1 MSILPINVLKLII
14 VAFPLLG
21 LVWPPFFLPFQ
32 TKFLWD
38 KIARFPPLPVHF
50 QEFYSCQ
57 LTTMI
62 EESKTFITKQT
73 LLSLYK
79 RKLCATTH
87 YTTLKHANAP
97 GAIEHT
103 WWPHLTSPNHQG
115 FGPSPMLQCQHTLPY
130 HALSINHAQL

>member
-1 MSILPINVLKLII
+1 
-14 VAFPLLG
+14 
-21 LVWPPFFLPFQ
+21 
-32 TKFLWD
+32 
-38 KIARFPPLPVHF
+38 
-50 QEFYSCQ
+50 
-57 LTTMI
+57 MI

-103 WWPHLTSPNHQG
+103 W
-115 FGPSPMLQCQHTLPY
+115 
-130 HALSINHAQL
+130 